1 MNNKAIIVCIF
12 IFLVIVNKSFSLE
25 NKIITKINNEIVT
38 SIDVE
43 NEASYLISLNTNL
56 KNMNEV
62 EIFEISKRSIIREK
76 IKNIE
81 LKKNFKNIIVPD
93 DIIEKILKNVY
104 QKLGIK
110 DLKTFKEYLK
120 KNKVDYQF
128 VKKKI
133 DIETLWNELII
144 LKFESEIKINEDKIR
159 KDFIANN
166 DEYSKSFLVS
176 EIFYATSNSD
186 KIEKVYGSILK
197 TIKNDG
203 FNKAVL
209 TYSSSNT
216 ASSGGNLGWIQEET
230 LNENLKNIFLNMK
243 EGEITKPITVPS
255 GFLVLKIEKIKK
267 EKKNQNIEKKINEI
281 INAKKNNQLNQ
292 FSKIYFNKIKKDL
305 KIDEF

>member
-133 DIETLWNELII
+133 GIETLWNELII

-216 ASSGGNLGWIQEET
+216 TSSGGNLGWIQEET

>member
-93 DIIEKILKNVY
+93 DIIEKILENVY

-133 DIETLWNELII
+133 GIETLWNELII

-216 ASSGGNLGWIQEET
+216 TSSGGNLGWIQEET

>member
-1 MNNKAIIVCIF
+1 M
-12 IFLVIVNKSFSLE
+12 
-25 NKIITKINNEIVT
+25 
-38 SIDVE
+38 
-43 NEASYLISLNTNL
+43 
-56 KNMNEV
+56 
-62 EIFEISKRSIIREK
+62 
-76 IKNIE
+76 
-81 LKKNFKNIIVPD
+81 
-93 DIIEKILKNVY
+93 KNVY

-133 DIETLWNELII
+133 GIETLWNELII

-216 ASSGGNLGWIQEET
+216 TSSGGNLGWIQEET

>member
-25 NKIITKINNEIVT
+25 NKIIKKINNEIVT

-81 LKKNFKNIIVPD
+81 LKKNFKNIIVSD
-93 DIIEKILKNVY
+93 DIIEKLLKNVY

-216 ASSGGNLGWIQEET
+216 TSSGGNLGWIQEET